1 MESTQ
6 YSEPVKALLTYGSP
20 QRSRHWPNYLE
31 QGFSHDHIPEL
42 IVMLTDESLHRA
54 QSTSD
59 DIWAPLYAWRVL
71 GQLQAIEAIPA
82 LLNQLFRID
91 ANDDDWAGEELP
103 EVFAMIGAP
112 AISGLRQYL
121 AEPTHTLFARVAAAH
136 SLANIGK
143 HHADARHSCIAALEE
158 QLMEYRQNDQTLN
171 GFLVSYLLELKA
183 VEALPTI
190 QEAYRHECVDVT
202 ITGDCEDAEIEF
214 GVRTVRTT
222 PRPRPWWS
230 ENLERSRQAPAKSSS
245 HPQQTTVRGGKKK
258 VGRND
263 PCPCG
268 SGKKYKKCCL
278 NKSAS

>member
-1 MESTQ
+1 MDNVQ
-6 YSEPVKALLTYGSP
+6 YSAPVKTLLTNGSP
-20 QRSRHWPNYLE
+20 QRGRHWPNYLE
-31 QGFSHDHIPEL
+31 HGFSQDHIPEL
-42 IVMLTDESLHRA
+42 VAMLTDESFHRA
-54 QSTSD
+54 KSTSD
-59 DIWAPLYAWRVL
+59 AIWAPLHAWRVL
-71 GQLQAIEAIPA
+71 GQLHAVEAIPA
-82 LLNQLFRID
+82 LLDQLFRID
-91 ANDDDWAGEELP
+91 EYDDDWVGDELP
-103 EVFAMIGAP
+103 EVFAMIGAS

-121 AEPTHTLFARVAAAH
+121 AEPQHTLFARVAAAH

-143 HHADARHSCIAALEE
+143 QPVDARHSCITALEE
-158 QLMEYRQNDQTLN
+158 QLTEYRQNDQTLN

-190 QEAYRHECVDVT
+190 QEAYRHNCVDVT
-202 ITGDCEDAEIEF
+202 ITGDCEDAEIEL

-230 ENLERSRQAPAKSSS
+230 ENLESSRQAPTMPSSL
-245 HPQQTTVRGGKKK
+245 PQQTTVRGAKKN

-278 NKSAS
+278 NKSGS